1 MEPATDIFTTV
12 IFSTSVWK
20 MTVIPNC
27 VFCIFVF
34 LCLCLCTPMI
44 ICFLHSGTFS
54 ARSAAESE
62 ADCEACYPGSYCPSW
77 AQTSADLLCPPGWF
91 CPAGSASGHQP
102 GGVHITAGQ
111 LRFNS
116 GLCTFMQHV
125 ITYSIGQL
133 YLFCSL
139 STYPFIFWDDI
150 CCLN

>member
-1 MEPATDIFTTV
+1 MAYLSRTLEKV
-12 IFSTSVWK
+12 IKLNSSPIKRSWWAASYLTRWINGACYWHFYYCHFFYFSVKNDSYSK
-20 MTVIPNC
+20 
-27 VFCIFVF
+27 
-34 LCLCLCTPMI
+34 LCLCTSMI

-111 LRFNS
+111 LRLNS
-116 GLCTFMQHV
+116 GLCTFM
-125 ITYSIGQL
+125 
-133 YLFCSL
+133 
-139 STYPFIFWDDI
+139 
-150 CCLN
+150 

>member
-1 MEPATDIFTTV
+1 MEPATGIFTTV

-20 MTVIPNC
+20 MTVIPSC

-34 LCLCLCTPMI
+34 LCLCLCTSMI

-111 LRFNS
+111 QWSLHFHVACDHIQYRPTLSLLLTFNLSLHFLR
-116 GLCTFMQHV
+116 QHM
-125 ITYSIGQL
+125 
-133 YLFCSL
+133 L
-139 STYPFIFWDDI
+139 S
-150 CCLN
+150 